1 MAAEGLSEVVDLE
14 GRQPPLLMMPDLAVF
29 FKALN
34 LNVHDDLAKNNHGAI
49 LKVSFF
55 LNKISST
62 NEPFL
67 IVNSRKLS

>member
-55 LNKISST
+55 
-62 NEPFL
+62 F
-67 IVNSRKLS
+67 